1 MHHRLDFLSRQ
12 KPAILSSEAKDSGNL
27 TAYAKMSSMG
37 QDMRS
42 SPWLATSA
50 FVAVLA
56 GFGTGGF
63 VLSPAV
69 SAAGEPTAIPDA
81 ATMLREVEAHQKQ
94 LDKIRENY
102 TFRAV
107 QTTRQLDGSGNTKKI
122 ETEEHEVFFVNG
134 HRVEKLVRKDGKD
147 LSPDQARKEQDRV
160 NKEVLKIS
168 QPGYKSPEEKDD
180 ITVARL
186 LQIVAFSRPRR
197 VSLNGRDTI
206 AFDFA
211 GDEHAKTH
219 GRDED
224 ALKKVSG
231 TVWID
236 EADREVSR
244 MSATLDENYH
254 VGFGLLASVAKGT
267 NLVFDQGLIRN
278 EAWLPTAI
286 TLHLQ
291 ARAFLVAGIRADVDI
306 RFDEYKKFQTDAVQ
320 QPGATATTPPSH

>member
-1 MHHRLDFLSRQ
+1 
-12 KPAILSSEAKDSGNL
+12 
-27 TAYAKMSSMG
+27 
-37 QDMRS
+37 MRS

-50 FVAVLA
+50 LVTALAAFGGRGVVLPP
-56 GFGTGGF
+56 
-63 VLSPAV
+63 LP
-69 SAAGEPTAIPDA
+69 SAASEQSTIPDA

-94 LDKIRENY
+94 LDKMRENY

-107 QTTRQLDGSGNTKKI
+107 QTTRELDSSGNTKKI

-147 LSPDQARKEQDRV
+147 LTSDQARKEQDRV
-160 NKEVLKIS
+160 NKEVVKIS
-168 QPGYKSPEEKDD
+168 QPGYRDNTEKDD

-186 LQIVAFSRPRR
+186 LQIVSFSRPRR
-197 VSLNGRDTI
+197 VSLKGRDTI

-211 GDEHAKTH
+211 GDQHAKTH

-244 MSATLDENYH
+244 MNATLDENYH
-254 VGFGLLASVAKGT
+254 VGFGLLASVAKGS
-267 NLVFDQGLIRN
+267 NVVFDQGLIRN

-320 QPGATATTPPSH
+320 QPGATATTPATH

>member
-1 MHHRLDFLSRQ
+1 VV
-12 KPAILSSEAKDSGNL
+12 
-27 TAYAKMSSMG
+27 TAYAKMSGKG

-50 FVAVLA
+50 LVTAVACFS
-56 GFGTGGF
+56 GPGI
-63 VLSPAV
+63 VLSPGV
-69 SAAGEPTAIPDA
+69 SAASEQAAIPDA

-94 LDKIRENY
+94 LDKMRENY

-107 QTTRQLDGSGNTKKI
+107 QTVRQLDGSGKVKKV

-134 HRVEKLVRKDGKD
+134 HRVEKLVRKDSKD

-160 NKEVLKIS
+160 NKEVIKIS
-168 QPGYKSPEEKDD
+168 QPGYSNPDKDE

-211 GDEHAKTH
+211 GDEHAKAH
-219 GRDED
+219 GRDEE

-244 MSATLDENYH
+244 MSATLDENFH
-254 VGFGLLASVAKGT
+254 VGFGLLASVAKGS
-267 NLVFDQGLIRN
+267 NLVFDQALIRN

-306 RFDEYKKFQTDAVQ
+306 HFDQYRKFQTDAVQ
-320 QPGATATTPPSH
+320 QPGATATAPPNH

>member
-1 MHHRLDFLSRQ
+1 M
-12 KPAILSSEAKDSGNL
+12 SG
-27 TAYAKMSSMG
+27 KG

-50 FVAVLA
+50 LVAALAAFGGRGVVLP
-56 GFGTGGF
+56 
-63 VLSPAV
+63 LPAT
-69 SAAGEPTAIPDA
+69 AASEQPGIPDA

-107 QTTRQLDGSGNTKKI
+107 QTTRQLDSSGNTKKV

-147 LSPDQARKEQDRV
+147 LTPDQARKEQDRV
-160 NKEVLKIS
+160 NKEVVKIS
-168 QPGYKSPEEKDD
+168 QPGYRDNTEKDD

-186 LQIVAFSRPRR
+186 LQIVAFSKPRR

-254 VGFGLLASVAKGT
+254 VGFGLLASVAKGS
-267 NLVFDQGLIRN
+267 NMVFDQALIRN

-291 ARAFLVAGIRADVDI
+291 ARALLVAGIRADVNI
-306 RFDEYKKFQTDAVQ
+306 RFDQYKKFQTDAEQ
-320 QPGATATTPPSH
+320 QPGATVATPPAH

>member
-1 MHHRLDFLSRQ
+1 
-12 KPAILSSEAKDSGNL
+12 
-27 TAYAKMSSMG
+27 MSVLP
-37 QDMRS
+37 
-42 SPWLATSA
+42 PWLVIGALLVSLGWPA
-50 FVAVLA
+50 LA
-56 GFGTGGF
+56 ANE
-63 VLSPAV
+63 PA
-69 SAAGEPTAIPDA
+69 AALPDA

-94 LDKIRENY
+94 LDKVRENY

-107 QTTRQLDGSGNTKKI
+107 QTTRELDSSGKTKKI

-134 HRVEKLVRKDGKD
+134 QRIEKLVRKDGKD
-147 LSPDQARKEQDRV
+147 LTPDQARKEQDRV
-160 NKEVLKIS
+160 NKEVVKIS

-186 LQIVAFSRPRR
+186 LQIVSFSRPRR

-219 GRDED
+219 GRDEE

-231 TVWID
+231 TIWVD

-254 VGFGLLASVAKGT
+254 IGFGLLASVAKGST
-267 NLVFDQGLIRN
+267 MVFDQALIRN

-286 TLHLQ
+286 AIHLQ
-291 ARAFLVAGIRADVDI
+291 ARALLVAGIRADVNI
-306 RFDEYKKFQTDAVQ
+306 RFDQYKKFQTDAEQ
-320 QPGATATTPPSH
+320 QPGATVTAPPAH